1 MEIKNSF
8 RLISSLGK
16 DRIILLCS
24 FFYMVILLPVMAG
37 CANSQACVSEE
48 IPFWLTPDSTICSH
62 LDGDL
67 KKVLFMPDSVKCYVL
82 VQKDSI
88 SEKGL
93 SPVENY
99 VRDSLM
105 AEFGVRETTV
115 LQYVLLSNPQS
126 YSTDSVK
133 IEAPYLPILEFVFS
147 RENSSSASVILSVS
161 DRSWAIMYDNKQ
173 QFRYNYA
180 DWRTVE
186 RFCSFYINEY
196 FKTKEK

>member
-37 CANSQACVSEE
+37 CANSKACVSEE

-115 LQYVLLSNPQS
+115 LQYELQNPFSSSGQVIAHSTRPSSLANSESPENIVLLI
-126 YSTDSVK
+126 VVR
-133 IEAPYLPILEFVFS
+133 LPI
-147 RENSSSASVILSVS
+147 
-161 DRSWAIMYDNKQ
+161 
-173 QFRYNYA
+173 
-180 DWRTVE
+180 
-186 RFCSFYINEY
+186 
-196 FKTKEK
+196 